1 MPKINFKD
9 TEKDGKTRQPSEPAC
24 LAYHPKAF
32 EAEHPISRPL
42 EKQSE
47 SARSS
52 MVDLYG
58 AELQL
63 QARWK
68 VEEQEKVNKLE
79 TKILQQIEGMEV
91 YNMIAP
97 KHTDKSRE
105 IVELEKKFSKAGKG
119 VFVIASCL
127 DER

>member
-1 MPKINFKD
+1 MPKINFTD
-9 TEKDGKTRQPSEPAC
+9 TEKYGKTRLPSEPAC
-24 LAYHPKAF
+24 LAYLPKAF

-52 MVDLYG
+52 MADLYG
-58 AELQL
+58 AELKL

-68 VEEQEKVNKLE
+68 VEEEEKVNKLE

-105 IVELEKKFSKAGKG
+105 IVEVEKKFSKAGKG